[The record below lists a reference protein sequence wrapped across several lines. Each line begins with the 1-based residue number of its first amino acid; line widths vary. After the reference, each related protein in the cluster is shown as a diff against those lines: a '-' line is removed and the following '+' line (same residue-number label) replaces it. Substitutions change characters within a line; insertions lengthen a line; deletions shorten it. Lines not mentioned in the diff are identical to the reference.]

1 MRIGIAGAGP
11 LGLTIGYELSKAG
24 HEVTI
29 LEAEEDYGGLVRTAR
44 IGGQDLECFY
54 HHIFTND
61 QEMVKMVEELGLSS
75 ALLWREPRDGIY
87 INRKLYPFTS
97 PLDLLRFREL
107 SLFSRIAM
115 GSLVLRARFVRD
127 WQKLE
132 AISAKEWITRKA
144 GRDVYAK
151 VWGPLL
157 QSKFDRDAEEIAATW
172 IWNKFK
178 LRGSTRSKN
187 LSKELLGYM
196 QGSFITVYR
205 KMVAAITG
213 AGGRVLTG
221 AAVNQIRQRPDLT
234 LDLRFNGGELNF
246 DRVVLT
252 MAPPALK
259 AIDLPFPDTYRA
271 RLDQIRYK
279 ANICLILEL
288 KHSLSPYY
296 WLTVAEPEAP
306 FVAVI
311 EHTNLIPA
319 EHYGSHIVY
328 LSRYLDE
335 EDELYRL
342 PEDVVAD
349 RFLNYLQQIF
359 PAWNLA
365 DVKKI
370 HLFRAPYAQPVVGL
384 GYSRMKPGYET
395 PLKHL
400 YLANMAQIYPEDR
413 GQNYAIRLGKEV
425 ARLVGEKEG

>member
-1 MRIGIAGAGP
+1 MKIGIVGAGP
-11 LGLTIGYELSKAG
+11 LGLTIGYELVKAG
-24 HEVTI
+24 HEVTV
-29 LEAEEDYGGLVRTAR
+29 LEAEEDFGGLVRTTT
-44 IGGQDLECFY
+44 IGGQELECFY

-61 QEMVKMVEELGLSS
+61 QEMVKMVEELGLSAS
-75 ALLWREPRDGIY
+75 LLWQEPLDGIY

-97 PLDLLRFREL
+97 PLDLLCFKEL

-132 AISAKEWITRKA
+132 EISAQDWITKKA
-144 GRDVYAK
+144 GKGVYEK

-157 QSKFDRDAEEIAATW
+157 QSKFDRDADKIAATW

-196 QGSFITVYR
+196 KGSFKTVYHQ
-205 KMVAAITG
+205 MVGAITA

-221 AAVNQIRQRPDLT
+221 AAVNRIRQRPDHT
-234 LDLRFNGGELNF
+234 LELRFTGGELHF

-252 MAPPALK
+252 VAPPALRT
-259 AIDLPFPDTYRA
+259 IDLPFPDAYWA
-271 RLDQIRYK
+271 QLSKIRYK

-288 KHSLSPYY
+288 NRRLSPYY
-296 WLTVAEPEAP
+296 WLTVAAPEAP

-319 EHYGSHIVY
+319 EHYGTHVVY

-335 EDELYRL
+335 QDELFHL

-349 RFLNYLQQIF
+349 CFLNYLQQIF
-359 PAWNLA
+359 PAWNRA
-365 DVKKI
+365 DVQKI
-370 HLFRAPYAQPVVGL
+370 HFFRAQYAQPVVGL
-384 GYSRMKPGYET
+384 RYSQIKPAFET

-425 ARLVGEKEG
+425 ARRVGEKEG